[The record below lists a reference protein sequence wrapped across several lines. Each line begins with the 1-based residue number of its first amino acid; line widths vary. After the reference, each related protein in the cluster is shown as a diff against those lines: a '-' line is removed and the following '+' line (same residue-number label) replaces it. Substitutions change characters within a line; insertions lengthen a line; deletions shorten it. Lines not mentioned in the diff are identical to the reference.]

1 MTTVRIFFEKC
12 GESAYISL
20 LDLQRVFHRMLKM
33 SSLPVYYTQGFNP
46 HIYLSFTCPLSLGQE
61 SLCESCEVK
70 TEQETIDPQ
79 AWIDALQPL
88 MPRGIVITK
97 VAPAVEKVGEI
108 ETAAYEIT
116 MTAGSAIAL
125 DAYNNAE
132 HAEVTKKTKRGCKT
146 LELKHYLDRI
156 EYTIEGGTLRFT
168 ALLPCGSGEALNLNP
183 SLLTDFLRTQGAAP
197 VWQCRV
203 VRTHLYNKAGKDFE
217 YAPGTPLRGNSR
229 RSGGVWLAA
238 EVVDTRAFPLGERCP
253 RPRPRADEGQ
263 PSGHSPFTGNCS
275 SAPAAPPSPQGKAK
289 AEKIFVFLSKPPCQ
303 TRCTML

>member
-1 MTTVRIFFEKC
+1 MRNDFGAGDVFAPYTARHAARRGRIEIILRKEAARNVRGQYFPVEEQRASVGVLGGKFDVVRDGQNGHSAVFQFFEKC

-116 MTAGSAIAL
+116 MPAGSAIAL

-146 LELKHYLDRI
+146 LELKHYLDHI

-217 YAPGTPLRGNSR
+217 
-229 RSGGVWLAA
+229 
-238 EVVDTRAFPLGERCP
+238 
-253 RPRPRADEGQ
+253 
-263 PSGHSPFTGNCS
+263 
-275 SAPAAPPSPQGKAK
+275 
-289 AEKIFVFLSKPPCQ
+289 
-303 TRCTML
+303 

>member
-12 GESAYISL
+12 GEAAYISL

-33 SSLPVYYTQGFNP
+33 SNLPVYYTQGFNP

-108 ETAAYEIT
+108 ETAAYEVT
-116 MTAGSAIAL
+116 MPASSAIAL

-132 HAEVTKKTKRGCKT
+132 HAEVTNKTQRGQKV
-146 LELKHYLDRI
+146 LELKQYLDRI
-156 EYTIEGGTLRFT
+156 DYTVAGDELHFT
-168 ALLPCGSGEALNLNP
+168 AVLPCGSGEALSLNP

-203 VRTHLYNKAGKDFE
+203 LRTHLYDKNGADF
-217 YAPGTPLRGNSR
+217 A
-229 RSGGVWLAA
+229 
-238 EVVDTRAFPLGERCP
+238 
-253 RPRPRADEGQ
+253 
-263 PSGHSPFTGNCS
+263 
-275 SAPAAPPSPQGKAK
+275 
-289 AEKIFVFLSKPPCQ
+289 
-303 TRCTML
+303 

>member
-1 MTTVRIFFEKC
+1 MTTIRIFFEKC
-12 GESAYISL
+12 GEAAYISL

-79 AWIDALQPL
+79 TWIDALQPL

-97 VAPAVEKVGEI
+97 VGEI
-108 ETAAYEIT
+108 ETAAYEVT
-116 MTAGSAIAL
+116 MPASSAIAL

-132 HAEVTKKTKRGCKT
+132 HAEVTKKTKRGQKT
-146 LELKHYLDRI
+146 LELKNYLDRI
-156 EYTIEGGTLRFT
+156 AYTVEGDTVRFT
-168 ALLPCGSGEALNLNP
+168 AMLPCGSGEALSLNP

-203 VRTHLYNKAGKDFE
+203 LRTHLYNKAGKDFE
-217 YAPGTPLRGNSR
+217 
-229 RSGGVWLAA
+229 
-238 EVVDTRAFPLGERCP
+238 
-253 RPRPRADEGQ
+253 
-263 PSGHSPFTGNCS
+263 
-275 SAPAAPPSPQGKAK
+275 
-289 AEKIFVFLSKPPCQ
+289 
-303 TRCTML
+303 

>member
-33 SSLPVYYTQGFNP
+33 SSLPVYYTQVFNP

-116 MTAGSAIAL
+116 MPAGSAIAL

-146 LELKHYLDRI
+146 LELKHYLDHI
-156 EYTIEGGTLRFT
+156 EYTIEGGTLRK
-168 ALLPCGSGEALNLNP
+168 PKKEG
-183 SLLTDFLRTQGAAP
+183 RQGADLTSLP
-197 VWQCRV
+197 PLPEPEEEQQ
-203 VRTHLYNKAGKDFE
+203 THFEEELRELLGNGGDIIHKFSSWVNSLMENFSSKD
-217 YAPGTPLRGNSR
+217 
-229 RSGGVWLAA
+229 
-238 EVVDTRAFPLGERCP
+238 
-253 RPRPRADEGQ
+253 
-263 PSGHSPFTGNCS
+263 
-275 SAPAAPPSPQGKAK
+275 K
-289 AEKIFVFLSKPPCQ
+289 
-303 TRCTML
+303 

>member
-46 HIYLSFTCPLSLGQE
+46 HIYLSFSCPLSLGQE

-116 MTAGSAIAL
+116 MPAGSAIAL

-168 ALLPCGSGEALNLNP
+168 ALLPCGR
-183 SLLTDFLRTQGAAP
+183 LRQKTARRAA
-197 VWQCRV
+197 
-203 VRTHLYNKAGKDFE
+203 
-217 YAPGTPLRGNSR
+217 
-229 RSGGVWLAA
+229 
-238 EVVDTRAFPLGERCP
+238 
-253 RPRPRADEGQ
+253 RADRANMGCRRV
-263 PSGHSPFTGNCS
+263 SS
-275 SAPAAPPSPQGKAK
+275 SAPH
-289 AEKIFVFLSKPPCQ
+289 FDLSEEILC
-303 TRCTML
+303 

>member
-1 MTTVRIFFEKC
+1 
-12 GESAYISL
+12 
-20 LDLQRVFHRMLKM
+20 
-33 SSLPVYYTQGFNP
+33 
-46 HIYLSFTCPLSLGQE
+46 
-61 SLCESCEVK
+61 
-70 TEQETIDPQ
+70 
-79 AWIDALQPL
+79 

-116 MTAGSAIAL
+116 MPAGSAIAL

-203 VRTHLYNKAGKDFE
+203 VRTHLYNKALVPPSHRRDNDTSL
-217 YAPGTPLRGNSR
+217 YR
-229 RSGGVWLAA
+229 RSS
-238 EVVDTRAFPLGERCP
+238 
-253 RPRPRADEGQ
+253 DET
-263 PSGHSPFTGNCS
+263 SCMNVATKWRNS
-275 SAPAAPPSPQGKAK
+275 
-289 AEKIFVFLSKPPCQ
+289 
-303 TRCTML
+303 

>member
-12 GESAYISL
+12 GEAAYISL

-46 HIYLSFTCPLSLGQE
+46 HIYLSFSCPLSLGQE

-70 TEQETIDPQ
+70 TEQ
-79 AWIDALQPL
+79 PL

-97 VAPAVEKVGEI
+97 IAPAKEKVGEI

-116 MTAGSAIAL
+116 MPASSAIAL

-132 HAEVTKKTKRGCKT
+132 HAEVTKKTKRGQKT
-146 LELKHYLDRI
+146 LDLKAYLDRI
-156 EYTIEGGTLRFT
+156 AYTVEGDTLHFT
-168 ALLPCGSGEALNLNP
+168 AVLPCGSGEALNLNP
-183 SLLTDFLRTQGAAP
+183 ALLTDFLREQGAAP

-217 YAPGTPLRGNSR
+217 
-229 RSGGVWLAA
+229 
-238 EVVDTRAFPLGERCP
+238 
-253 RPRPRADEGQ
+253 
-263 PSGHSPFTGNCS
+263 
-275 SAPAAPPSPQGKAK
+275 
-289 AEKIFVFLSKPPCQ
+289 
-303 TRCTML
+303 

>member
-1 MTTVRIFFEKC
+1 M
-12 GESAYISL
+12 
-20 LDLQRVFHRMLKM
+20 
-33 SSLPVYYTQGFNP
+33 
-46 HIYLSFTCPLSLGQE
+46 
-61 SLCESCEVK
+61 
-70 TEQETIDPQ
+70 
-79 AWIDALQPL
+79 
-88 MPRGIVITK
+88 
-97 VAPAVEKVGEI
+97 EKVGEI

-116 MTAGSAIAL
+116 MPAGSAIAL

-217 YAPGTPLRGNSR
+217 
-229 RSGGVWLAA
+229 
-238 EVVDTRAFPLGERCP
+238 
-253 RPRPRADEGQ
+253 
-263 PSGHSPFTGNCS
+263 
-275 SAPAAPPSPQGKAK
+275 
-289 AEKIFVFLSKPPCQ
+289 
-303 TRCTML
+303 

>member
-1 MTTVRIFFEKC
+1 MDRRL
-12 GESAYISL
+12 AA
-20 LDLQRVFHRMLKM
+20 
-33 SSLPVYYTQGFNP
+33 P
-46 HIYLSFTCPLSLGQE
+46 
-61 SLCESCEVK
+61 
-70 TEQETIDPQ
+70 
-79 AWIDALQPL
+79 DA
-88 MPRGIVITK
+88 RGIVITK

-116 MTAGSAIAL
+116 MPAGSAIAL

-203 VRTHLYNKAGKDFE
+203 VRTHLYNKAGKDF
-217 YAPGTPLRGNSR
+217 A
-229 RSGGVWLAA
+229 
-238 EVVDTRAFPLGERCP
+238 
-253 RPRPRADEGQ
+253 
-263 PSGHSPFTGNCS
+263 
-275 SAPAAPPSPQGKAK
+275 
-289 AEKIFVFLSKPPCQ
+289 
-303 TRCTML
+303 

>member
-116 MTAGSAIAL
+116 MPAAQPSPLTPTTMPSTPRSRKSEAWLQNAGA
-125 DAYNNAE
+125 
-132 HAEVTKKTKRGCKT
+132 
-146 LELKHYLDRI
+146 
-156 EYTIEGGTLRFT
+156 
-168 ALLPCGSGEALNLNP
+168 EALP
-183 SLLTDFLRTQGAAP
+183 
-197 VWQCRV
+197 
-203 VRTHLYNKAGKDFE
+203 
-217 YAPGTPLRGNSR
+217 
-229 RSGGVWLAA
+229 
-238 EVVDTRAFPLGERCP
+238 
-253 RPRPRADEGQ
+253 
-263 PSGHSPFTGNCS
+263 
-275 SAPAAPPSPQGKAK
+275 
-289 AEKIFVFLSKPPCQ
+289 
-303 TRCTML
+303 